1 MTGSFTT
8 SVAPSELLLPLLFAV
23 PIALLVV
30 VAKPTITILLFLGL
44 LLFGL
49 TFMSPL
55 AGLYVLVFSM
65 LLGPELLVAG
75 MGSGATLGRGV
86 TLRLDDFI
94 LVLVGL
100 SWLMRVAVSRQK
112 VVFTK
117 TALNKPIMLYI
128 AACMFATLIGIMTQ
142 RVRVIGGFF
151 FLLKYYEYFFLYFM
165 TVNIVTTQ
173 KQIRSLVLC
182 SLITCLMVS
191 FYALMQIPSGV
202 RVSAPFEGAE
212 GEPNTL
218 GGYLVFMIAIMTGF
232 LVTPGSVRRKLPL
245 VILMALAGIALQA
258 TLSRA
263 SFLAA
268 AVMGVA
274 IVIFIS
280 RQSPLLLAVVLSLM
294 VAAPLWMPQS
304 VTQRVM
310 YTFFQPREVG
320 QIQVGR
326 LRVDTSTSDRLRSWQ
341 QSLDYFYRSPMWGTG
356 VTGGPFMDAM
366 YPRVL
371 VETGLLGTSAFAALL
386 FTVFMMAKYGYQQ
399 STDPYTRGMALGFL
413 FGFFGLLVHAVGSNT
428 FIIVRIMEPFWLY
441 AALLARSQLSSKG
454 EQALPPID
462 QRVDAW
468 HLHAKAAV
476 HGQA

>member
-1 MTGSFTT
+1 MTGSYITT
-8 SVAPSELLLPLLFAV
+8 IPPSEVVLPVLFAI
-23 PIALLVV
+23 PIALLIV

-65 LLGPELLVAG
+65 LLGPELLVAE
-75 MGSGATLGRGV
+75 MGKGATLGRGV

-94 LVLVGL
+94 LVLVGV
-100 SWLMRVAVSRQK
+100 SWLMKVAISRQK
-112 VVFTK
+112 IVFTK
-117 TALNKPIMLYI
+117 TTLNKPIMLYV
-128 AACMFATLIGIMTQ
+128 AACVFATLIGIMTQ
-142 RVRVIGGFF
+142 RVRITGGFF
-151 FLLKYYEYFFLYFM
+151 YLLKYYEYFFLYFM

-182 SLITCLMVS
+182 SLITCLLVS
-191 FYALMQIPSGV
+191 LYAVAQIPSGV
-202 RVSAPFEGAE
+202 RVSAPFEGQE

-218 GGYLVFMIAIMTGF
+218 GGYLVFMMAIMTGF
-232 LVTPGSVRRKLPL
+232 LVTPESVRRRLPL
-245 VILMALAGIALQA
+245 LTLMMLAGIALQA

-268 AVMGVA
+268 FVMTLA
-274 IVIFIS
+274 IVLFIS
-280 RQSPLLLAVVLSLM
+280 RRSPLTLAVVLSLI

-304 VTQRVM
+304 VTKRVM
-310 YTFFQPREVG
+310 YTFFQPREEG

-341 QSLDYFYRSPMWGTG
+341 QSLDYFYRSPLWGMG

-371 VETGLLGTSAFAALL
+371 VETGLLGTAAFATLL
-386 FTVFMMAKYGYQQ
+386 FTVFMMAKYGYQR
-399 STDPYTRGMALGFL
+399 TADPYIRGMTIGFL
-413 FGFFGLLVHAVGSNT
+413 FGFFGLLVHAIGSNT

-441 AALLARSQLSSKG
+441 AALVARSQLIPQQG
-454 EQALPPID
+454 QVPFPND
-462 QRVDAW
+462 HRDAW
-468 HLHAKAAV
+468 PMHAKAAL